1 MKRVTTRIV
10 VATAV
15 GLVGGCTA
23 VAAAL
28 AAPTAAPQ
36 IALAALGGGAAAA
49 SILLLAGPGRR
60 RVVDPTAVQRAVE
73 SRTRALS
80 QSNEQ
85 IQLAL
90 VAAEAADRAKTNFLT
105 NVSHE
110 LRTPLTAILGYADLL
125 TAPDLSTDQRA
136 EFVQQVRR
144 SGRHLLALINDLL
157 DISRIETG
165 ELTITPRPSSPM
177 QLLEEV
183 TSMAR
188 PQIAGRPIRLET
200 SIVLPIPETVHLD
213 PDRVRQ
219 VLMSLL
225 GNAIK
230 FTEHGSVTL
239 RMSLVAG
246 AAPMLRFE
254 ISDTGPGI
262 DPSRLEAMFE
272 TFSQRDASAARRHS
286 GLGTGLPLARRL
298 VTALGGRMEV
308 ESGVGVGSTFIVEL
322 PTGPLDAVPMRTRIR
337 HDDGMNEALRIPSDA
352 PAKDAQPLAGRRILF
367 VEDGP
372 DNRRLVC
379 FHLHRAGASVETA
392 ENGRQGHDAALAAS
406 RDGRPF
412 DVVFMDM
419 QMPDMDGYTAT
430 SLLRSEGYRG
440 PVVALTA
447 HAMTG
452 DRERCLRAGCND
464 YLSKPI
470 DRETLI
476 AVARRWCDHAAAPT
490 SERVA
495 DGTRTRDP
503 ENHNLVL

>member
-10 VATAV
+10 VATSV

-36 IALAALGGGAAAA
+36 IALAAIGGGAAAA
-49 SILLLAGPGRR
+49 AVLLLAGPCRR
-60 RVVDPTAVQRAVE
+60 RAIDPTAVPRAVD

-85 IQLAL
+85 IRLAL
-90 VAAEAADRAKTNFLT
+90 VAAEAAERAKTNFLT

-110 LRTPLTAILGYADLL
+110 LRTPLTSILGYADLL
-125 TAPDLSTDQRA
+125 TSPDLSTQQRA
-136 EFVQQVRR
+136 EFLQHVRR

-157 DISRIETG
+157 DIARIESG
-165 ELTITPRPSSPM
+165 ELTITPRPTSPL

-183 TSMAR
+183 ASMLR
-188 PQIAGRPIRLET
+188 PQIATRPIRLE
-200 SIVLPIPETVHLD
+200 SIVVPPIPETVHLD

-219 VLMSLL
+219 VLMNLL

-262 DPSRLEAMFE
+262 DPAQVEAMFE
-272 TFSQRDASAARRHS
+272 TFSQRDASTSRRHA

-298 VTALGGRMEV
+298 VTALGGRMQV
-308 ESGVGVGSTFIVEL
+308 ESRIGVGSTFIVEL
-322 PTGPLDAVPMRTRIR
+322 PTGPLDDVPMRTRVR
-337 HDDGMNEALRIPSDA
+337 HADGMGEEPRIASDA
-352 PAKDAQPLAGRRILF
+352 PADEAHPLAGRRILF

-379 FHLHRAGASVETA
+379 FHLQRAGASVETA
-392 ENGRQGHDAALAAS
+392 ENGRQGHAAAVAAA
-406 RDGRPF
+406 RAGRPF
-412 DVVFMDM
+412 DVIFMDM
-419 QMPDMDGYTAT
+419 QMPEMDGYTAT
-430 SLLRSEGYRG
+430 SLLRSQGYRG
-440 PVVALTA
+440 PIVALTA
-447 HAMTG
+447 HAMSG
-452 DRERCLRAGCND
+452 DRERCLRAGCDD

-470 DRETLI
+470 DREALI
-476 AVARRWCDHAAAPT
+476 AAARRWLERSGSPA